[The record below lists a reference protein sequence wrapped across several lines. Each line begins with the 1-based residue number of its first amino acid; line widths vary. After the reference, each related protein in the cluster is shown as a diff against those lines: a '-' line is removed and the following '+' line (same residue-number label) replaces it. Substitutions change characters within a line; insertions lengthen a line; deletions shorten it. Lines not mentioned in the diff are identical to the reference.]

1 MPAFLFLY
9 ERCSVPSRSDK
20 RVGKSEKV
28 RDNTGGMITD
38 GVLYCEEEKMIVS
51 GNNELRAVSG
61 ISADEERDIINFLQ
75 GAVYCWCKNR
85 KNEWFS
91 LRDLMGGDNYYWND
105 TPMIKLW
112 EKHSNLKKA
121 DPVDE
126 AGKDGGWLLK
136 KVVQKDK
143 RKFETKEEDMIRKY
157 RWIQ

>member
-1 MPAFLFLY
+1 
-9 ERCSVPSRSDK
+9 
-20 RVGKSEKV
+20 
-28 RDNTGGMITD
+28 MITD

-51 GNNELRAVSG
+51 GNNELREVLG
-61 ISADEERDIINFLQ
+61 ISADEERDITNFLQ

-143 RKFETKEEDMIRKY
+143 RKFETKEEDRIRKY

>member
-1 MPAFLFLY
+1 MIESPVGTRLPVFLY
-9 ERCSVPSRSDK
+9 ERCRVPSRWDK
-20 RVGKSEKV
+20 RVCKSEG
-28 RDNTGGMITD
+28 N
-38 GVLYCEEEKMIVS
+38 MIVS
-51 GNNELRAVSG
+51 GNNELREVLG

-91 LRDLMGGDNYYWND
+91 LRDLMGGDNYYWDD

-112 EKHSNLKKA
+112 EKHNNLKKA

-143 RKFETKEEDMIRKY
+143 RKFETKEEDRIRKY